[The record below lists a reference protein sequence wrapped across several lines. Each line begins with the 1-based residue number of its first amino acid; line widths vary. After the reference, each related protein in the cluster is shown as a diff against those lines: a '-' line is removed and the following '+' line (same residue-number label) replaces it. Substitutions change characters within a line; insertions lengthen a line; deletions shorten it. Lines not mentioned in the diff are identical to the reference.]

1 MFRLIRLILILPVVF
16 VAGMLFERNA
26 QSERCVERGG
36 QVADD
41 LCRGWEN

>member
-1 MFRLIRLILILPVVF
+1 MFRLIRFALILPVVF

-26 QSERCVERGG
+26 HADRCLDLGG
-36 QVADD
+36 QVKSD